1 MLIVIKIIVLFIVA
15 TIPLLFAAVQ
25 PWVWSVYSVL
35 IFAAFLLLL
44 WQDQNQRSW
53 MSNKIVIFTLVT
65 FFVVTLCQYLPLPAY
80 LLSL

>member
-15 TIPLLFAAVQ
+15 TIPLLFATVQ

-44 WQDQNQRSW
+44 WQDQNHRSW
-53 MSNKIVIFTLVT
+53 MSNKIVIFT
-65 FFVVTLCQYLPLPAY
+65 VVAFLW
-80 LLSL
+80 